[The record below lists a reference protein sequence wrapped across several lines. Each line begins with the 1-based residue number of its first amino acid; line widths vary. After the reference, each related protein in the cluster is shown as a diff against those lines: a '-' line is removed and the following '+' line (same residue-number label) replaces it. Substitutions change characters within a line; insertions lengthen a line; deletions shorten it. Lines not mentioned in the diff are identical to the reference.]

1 MSAIIELKD
10 VNLAYTASQTMAL
23 EDVNLVIPRG
33 SRTAIVGPNGAG
45 KSSLFKVI
53 LGLEKPDTGQVRM
66 LGQEAGLERL
76 IARKVA
82 YIPQSSQVNW
92 QFPAT
97 VFEIVLMGRFAHS
110 KGMFRRPTKADRQ
123 IVEQALERLKI
134 ADLRHRPGDDVTSR
148 RRPGGARLKAHRTAG
163 DGVRRGHRLDD
174 ADAAP
179 WPAPAHLDVR
189 LGAPERPRSC

>member
-53 LGLEKPDTGQVRM
+53 LGLEKPDTGQVRL

-76 IARKVA
+76 IAQKVA
-82 YIPQSSQVNW
+82 YIPNPV
-92 QFPAT
+92 
-97 VFEIVLMGRFAHS
+97 
-110 KGMFRRPTKADRQ
+110 K
-123 IVEQALERLKI
+123 
-134 ADLRHRPGDDVTSR
+134 
-148 RRPGGARLKAHRTAG
+148 
-163 DGVRRGHRLDD
+163 
-174 ADAAP
+174 
-179 WPAPAHLDVR
+179 
-189 LGAPERPRSC
+189 

>member
-53 LGLEKPDTGQVRM
+53 LGLEKPDTGQVRL

-76 IARKVA
+76 IAQK
-82 YIPQSSQVNW
+82 
-92 QFPAT
+92 
-97 VFEIVLMGRFAHS
+97 
-110 KGMFRRPTKADRQ
+110 
-123 IVEQALERLKI
+123 
-134 ADLRHRPGDDVTSR
+134 
-148 RRPGGARLKAHRTAG
+148 
-163 DGVRRGHRLDD
+163 
-174 ADAAP
+174 
-179 WPAPAHLDVR
+179 
-189 LGAPERPRSC
+189 